1 MPRSDGSNATGTLGK
16 AMEVLEVIALS
27 SKPLR
32 FTDVLHLVDQPR
44 GTLHRQISN
53 LIEEGLLATR
63 SDHSYELGL
72 KLLKLASRA
81 WSSNQFRAIAE
92 PHLKHLHDTTGETVH
107 LGILNGIEVI
117 YLDKV
122 ESRQAVRMYSQIGNA
137 APAYC
142 TGVGK
147 AALAA
152 LPEDELQRRIG
163 AIAFKRYTDTTL
175 TDAAAMNAEI
185 RTIRNSGNAFDREEH
200 EKDIH
205 CVAAPIHSSDRK
217 FVAGI
222 SVTAPIYRVKMD
234 QLIQWG
240 PLVRDTAAA
249 IMDDMANR
257 LGPKA

>member
-1 MPRSDGSNATGTLGK
+1 MARIDSGTGTLGK
-16 AMEVLEVIALS
+16 AMEVLETIALS
-27 SKPLR
+27 STPLR
-32 FTDVLHLVDQPR
+32 FTDVLHRVDQPR
-44 GTLHRQISN
+44 GTLHRQITN

-63 SDHSYELGL
+63 SDNSYELGL
-72 KLLKLASRA
+72 TLLKLASRA
-81 WSSNQFRAIAE
+81 WSSNQFRSIAE
-92 PHLKHLHDTTGETVH
+92 PHLKNLHETTGETVH

-122 ESRQAVRMYSQIGNA
+122 ESRQAVRMYSQIGNS
-137 APAYC
+137 APAFC

-152 LPEDELQRRIG
+152 LPDAELERRISD
-163 AIAFKRYTDTTL
+163 ITFKRFTDTTL
-175 TDAAAMNAEI
+175 VSDAALTGEI
-185 RTIRNSGNAFDREEH
+185 QTIRNCGNAFDREEH

-205 CVAAPIHSSDRK
+205 CVAAPIHSRDRE

-222 SVTAPIYRVKMD
+222 SVTAPTYRVKMN
-234 QLIQWG
+234 QLIEWG
-240 PLVRDTAAA
+240 PLVRESAAA

>member
-1 MPRSDGSNATGTLGK
+1 MARGDSGTGTLGK
-16 AMEVLEVIALS
+16 AMEVLETIALS
-27 SKPLR
+27 NTPLR
-32 FTDVLHLVDQPR
+32 FTDVLHRVDQPR

-53 LIEEGLLATR
+53 LIEEGLLSTR
-63 SDHSYELGL
+63 ADHSYELGL
-72 KLLKLASRA
+72 KLLKFASRA

-92 PHLKHLHDTTGETVH
+92 PHLKHLHETTGETVH
-107 LGILNGIEVI
+107 LGILNGVEVI

-137 APAYC
+137 APAFC

-152 LPEDELQRRIG
+152 LPDAELQSRI
-163 AIAFKRYTDTTL
+163 ASIAFKRYTGTTL
-175 TDAAAMNAEI
+175 VNDAELAAD
-185 RTIRNSGNAFDREEH
+185 IRNIRETGNAFDREEH

-205 CVAAPIHSSDRK
+205 CVAAPIYSSDRT
-217 FVAGI
+217 FVAGV
-222 SVTAPIYRVKMD
+222 SVTAPVYRVDMD
-234 QLIQWG
+234 QLIEWG
-240 PLVRDTAAA
+240 PLVREAAAA